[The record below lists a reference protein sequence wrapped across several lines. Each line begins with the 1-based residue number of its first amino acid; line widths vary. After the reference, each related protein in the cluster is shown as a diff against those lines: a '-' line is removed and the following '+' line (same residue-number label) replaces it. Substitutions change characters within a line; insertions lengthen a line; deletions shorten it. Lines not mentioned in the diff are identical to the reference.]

1 MLILNQ
7 LLIFGMILISVK
19 DVNII
24 IGNMKDVQRMKNV
37 TDVMKKDIEDP
48 FVIIL
53 PIFITYLMNVDV
65 SNGVLNINEDY
76 QQQNIV
82 HIVVCVI
89 DKTRFMKCKFQRI
102 RREQDVIN
110 VKINKKERIMNQI
123 KDKLNHLPNLNRT
136 KRICMKKQ
144 I

>member
-7 LLIFGMILISVK
+7 LLISGMILISVK

-37 TDVMKKDIEDP
+37 TDVMKKDIKDL

-65 SNGVLNINEDY
+65 SNGVLNIKEDY

-89 DKTRFMKCKFQRI
+89 DQRRFMKCKFQKI
-102 RREQDVIN
+102 RREQDVMN
-110 VKINKKERIMNQI
+110 VKLKKKKRIIMNRT
-123 KDKLNHLPNLNRT
+123 KDKLHHLLHLNQTR
-136 KRICMKKQ
+136 RICTKN
-144 I
+144 